1 MPKSAITID
10 QTVGD
15 KLPVHPGKILSD
27 ELNEIELSANTFA
40 AKIKVPTN
48 RVTEILA
55 GRRSVT
61 AETALRLARFFGTS
75 AQFWMNLQTN
85 YDLKIVVAASGKRIA
100 REVNPRAACMSL

>member
-1 MPKSAITID
+1 MSKSAITID
-10 QTVGD
+10 HAATDG
-15 KLPVHPGKILSD
+15 LPPTHPGEILRE
-27 ELNEIELSANTFA
+27 ELAALELSANAFA

-75 AQFWMNLQTN
+75 AQFWMNLQAN
-85 YDLKIVVAASGKRIA
+85 YDLKTAAAESGKDILRQV
-100 REVNPRAACMSL
+100 RPHAA